1 MQEPWPSVRCCD
13 CLERARSLLVPA
25 AVCTFAIIILSTAD
39 NLQTEMCFFTT
50 ERKGLCDEGGAA
62 AAVGS

>member
-1 MQEPWPSVRCCD
+1 M
-13 CLERARSLLVPA
+13 PA
-25 AVCTFAIIILSTAD
+25 AVCTFAIIILPTAD

-62 AAVGS
+62 GAVGS